1 MVRKNAIRLLL
12 VPVAMGLAACRHD
25 AGPDAAGAIRFASPA
40 LTRVAVENAD
50 DLETLG
56 GAFTVWGRY
65 AATAGGGAYSEVF
78 GGGRKVSCGSAGWD
92 YEGGYEYW
100 YSGNTYDFYALC
112 PSADQLREGDITASG
127 DKDGNIAVQNFD
139 ARKGIDLMRAEQ
151 TVSVREGIW
160 PGRVA
165 FSFRHLTARV
175 EFVGKLDPASVE
187 MIKDFRV
194 EVTGARLYG
203 IPFGGTY
210 EAADWAP
217 GTTTD
222 ADNPFSSYTVPDGGT
237 GIVLDK
243 NGTSVIGANEA
254 GKACLPL
261 PGRLGDGACFAVD
274 YVVKSAGDD
283 AGVKHTEVIPLASLG
298 VTEWEPGRSYRYAFT
313 VADGDHILFSPPAVE
328 AWQDATG
335 GIIVV
340 E

>member
-40 LTRVAVENAD
+40 LTRVAIENAD
-50 DLETLG
+50 DLETFG
-56 GAFTVWGRY
+56 SAFTVWGRY
-65 AATAGGGAYSEVF
+65 AATGGGGEYGEVF
-78 GGGRKVSCGSAGWD
+78 RGGRKVTYGTADWT
-92 YEGGYEYW
+92 YEGDYEYW
-100 YSGNTYDFYALC
+100 YPGNTYDFYALC
-112 PSADQLREGDITASG
+112 PSVDQLADEGITASG
-127 DKDGNIAVQNFD
+127 DRDGHIAVENFD
-139 ARKGIDLMRAEQ
+139 ARKGIDLMRAER
-151 TVSVREGIW
+151 TVSVTQGVW

-175 EFVGKLDPASVE
+175 EFVGKPDPASAE

-203 IPFGGTY
+203 IPSEGTY
-210 EAADWAP
+210 EAANWTP
-217 GTTTD
+217 GATTD
-222 ADNPFSSYTVPDGGT
+222 AEHPFSSYTVPDGGT

-243 NGTSVIGANEA
+243 NGTSVIGANET

-261 PGRLGDGACFAVD
+261 PGRLDEGAYFAVD
-274 YVVKSAGDD
+274 YVVKSADD
-283 AGVKHTEVIPLASLG
+283 DTGVEHTEVIPLASLG
-298 VTEWEPGRSYRYAFT
+298 VTEWEPGRSYRYTFT

>member
-50 DLETLG
+50 ALETLG

-65 AATAGGGAYSEVF
+65 AATAGGGEYGEVF
-78 GGGRKVSCGSAGWD
+78 RGGRKVTYGTVGWT
-92 YEGGYEYW
+92 YEGDYEYW
-100 YSGNTYDFYALC
+100 YPGNTYDFYALC
-112 PSADQLREGDITASG
+112 PSADQLREGGITASG

-165 FSFRHLTARV
+165 FSFRHLPARV
-175 EFVGKLDPASVE
+175 EFVGKLDPASAE
-187 MIKDFRV
+187 MIQGFRV
-194 EVTGARLYG
+194 EITGARLYG
-203 IPFGGTY
+203 IPSGGTY
-210 EAADWAP
+210 EAANWAP

-222 ADNPFSSYTVPDGGT
+222 AEHPFSSYTVPDGGT

-313 VADGDHILFSPPAVE
+313 VADGAHILFSPPAVE